1 MEHETTSAD
10 NKEMGHTHKRGN
22 VKYTDGTS
30 NLPGLFLANV
40 PGKKNT
46 NILAKWLAVF
56 CDFVFLSVSNL
67 PGIPGKL
74 AFFRTGV
81 NKNTIY
87 PCNSFSY
94 FIKWYIP
101 CTLVTRG
108 MFYPFL

>member
-1 MEHETTSAD
+1 MEHETTSTD
-10 NKEMGHTHKRGN
+10 NKDEEGGGAWGMEHTHKRGN

-74 AFFRTGV
+74 AFFRTGG
-81 NKNTIY
+81 
-87 PCNSFSY
+87 P
-94 FIKWYIP
+94 
-101 CTLVTRG
+101 
-108 MFYPFL
+108 

>member
-1 MEHETTSAD
+1 MEHETTSTD
-10 NKEMGHTHKRGN
+10 NKDEEGGGVGNGTHTQKRQCE

-74 AFFRTGV
+74 AFSRTGV
-81 NKNTIY
+81 KDHLT
-87 PCNSFSY
+87 P
-94 FIKWYIP
+94 
-101 CTLVTRG
+101 
-108 MFYPFL
+108 

>member
-1 MEHETTSAD
+1 
-10 NKEMGHTHKRGN
+10 MGHTHKRGN

-81 NKNTIY
+81 NKDELSQLYTKKFLFVYNLGL
-87 PCNSFSY
+87 FSLTPTRK
-94 FIKWYIP
+94 KWILP
-101 CTLVTRG
+101 KIFG
-108 MFYPFL
+108 